1 MPENVFSVK
10 QFAEAVGVNTR
21 SALRMLEKRGV
32 PCRAFG
38 THVVICG
45 AVDDFVQRYAAVV
58 RKALEEL
65 ARRCRTR
72 CCTVLHSEIL
82 EHPEVAALIHSLGYD
97 KVKATPAAAM
107 SIDILAQTGFQLY
120 KDPRGRIVVR
130 ICRGAE
136 QRDELFD
143 AMCKLANGIGGVVT
157 LAASKIAEAAGLEG
171 HAYVLRAAAM
181 LAELC
186 QTLPCTKLK
195 NSRYVFD
202 RKALLEYCKKQTYTD
217 RRLKRYEPK
226 YGRGRSMTAVTFRV
240 PAKMLEGL
248 KRLAEQWG
256 TTRSAVIRIAVEELL
271 EKLRNSRQLLDNALN
286 RPAPAGN

>member
-10 QFAEAVGVNTR
+10 QFAEAVGVSTR

-45 AVDDFVQRYAAVV
+45 IVDDFVQRYVAVV

-65 ARRCRTR
+65 TRRCRTR
-72 CCTVLHSEIL
+72 CCTVPHGEIL
-82 EHPEVAALIHSLGYD
+82 EHPEVAALIHSLGYE
-97 KVKATPAAAM
+97 VKATPATTM

-120 KDPRGRIVVR
+120 KDPSGHIVVR

-136 QRDELFD
+136 QRDELFE
-143 AMCKLANGIGGVVT
+143 AMCKLANGIGGAVT

-186 QTLPCTKLK
+186 RTLPCTKLK
-195 NSRYVFD
+195 NRRYVFD

-226 YGRGRSMTAVTFRV
+226 YGRDKSTTVVAFRV
-240 PAKMLEGL
+240 PAEMLEGL
-248 KRLAEQWG
+248 QRLAEQWG
-256 TTRSAVIRIAVEELL
+256 TTRSAVIRIAVEKLL

>member
-10 QFAEAVGVNTR
+10 QFAEAVGVSTR

-38 THVVICG
+38 TRVVICG

-65 ARRCRTR
+65 TRRCRTR
-72 CCTVLHSEIL
+72 CCTVPHGKIL
-82 EHPEVAALIHSLGYD
+82 EHPEVAALIHSLGYG
-97 KVKATPAAAM
+97 KVKTTPAAAM

-120 KDPRGRIVVR
+120 KDPSGRIVVR

-136 QRDELFD
+136 QRDELFE
-143 AMCKLANGIGGVVT
+143 AMCKLANGIGGAVT
-157 LAASKIAEAAGLEG
+157 LAASKIAKAAGLKG

-186 QTLPCTKLK
+186 QTLPCKKLK
-195 NSRYVFD
+195 NRRYVFD

-217 RRLKRYEPK
+217 RRLKRYESK
-226 YGRGRSMTAVTFRV
+226 YGRGKSTTVVAFRV
-240 PAKMLEGL
+240 PAEMLEGL
-248 KRLAEQWG
+248 QRLAEQW
-256 TTRSAVIRIAVEELL
+256 
-271 EKLRNSRQLLDNALN
+271 
-286 RPAPAGN
+286 APPVPQ

>member
-10 QFAEAVGVNTR
+10 QFAEAAGVSTR

-38 THVVICG
+38 IRVVICG

-72 CCTVLHSEIL
+72 CCTVPHRKIL
-82 EHPEVAALIHSLGYD
+82 EHPEVAALIRSLGYE
-97 KVKATPAAAM
+97 VKATPVAAM

-120 KDPRGRIVVR
+120 KDPSGRVVVR

-136 QRDELFD
+136 QRDELFE
-143 AMCKLANGIGGVVT
+143 AMCKLANGIGGAVT

-171 HAYVLRAAAM
+171 HAYVMRAAAM

-186 QTLPCTKLK
+186 RTLPCTKLK
-195 NSRYVFD
+195 NRRYVFD
-202 RKALLEYCKKQTYTD
+202 RKALLEYCKKQTYTE

-226 YGRGRSMTAVTFRV
+226 YGRDESMTVVSFEV
-240 PAKMLEGL
+240 PAEMLEGL
-248 KRLAEQWG
+248 QRLAEQWG
-256 TTRSAVIRIAVEELL
+256 TTRSAVIRIAVERLL